1 MLNMIKGCHI
11 HSSQQLKEEYTH
23 NEFTW
28 TANVN
33 ADKIGPLVQDF
44 IAIQASPVFF
54 ILELPCRRT
63 EEEIWREQGIETFH
77 KNIYYMDGL
86 SRKKACSLLETY
98 GELLIHDGMSSFGF
112 GAHDHTAEIMS
123 EKYNVVTLWSK
134 DQTKYDTFFEAHGIQ
149 KAHHMVT
156 AWNTGA
162 HLPVCAQRRQYFF
175 PGGSAQAPGALLGGT
190 AGGRQLSH
198 RRTARVAALVKM
210 TSGILFVPFSENS
223 FGF

>member
-156 AWNTGA
+156 AWNTFSQGTPGHTFLYTHNGA
-162 HLPVCAQRRQYFF
+162 NIFPLVDQLKPQGLYWAEQR
-175 PGGSAQAPGALLGGT
+175 
-190 AGGRQLSH
+190 
-198 RRTARVAALVKM
+198 
-210 TSGILFVPFSENS
+210 EEDD
-223 FGF
+223 